1 MRFFSLRGLF
11 LLGFIVAMPVLAL
24 PSVGKRIDEWLYGPP
39 PSDFG
44 RAPVPPP
51 ITEEPMTPLIASPV
65 VKSSIAPARFDE
77 PSPAPQNLVQ
87 PAQLT
92 SSFSPAAVGNRYEA
106 PSPPAL
112 APTPPF
118 ATPEV
123 KGEASPEPKIDERTI
138 ARLQLIRDRLEQL
151 GAEYVLVDTQDS
163 GRFRFHCRM
172 LVDPRTRYT
181 RPFDAAS
188 FDPIA
193 AGEQVLAEVERW
205 RSAAATIPANPTR

>member
-1 MRFFSLRGLF
+1 MRFFSLRALL
-11 LLGFIVAMPVLAL
+11 LLGFIIAMPVLAL
-24 PSVGKRIDEWLYGPP
+24 PSVAKRIDEWLYGPP

-51 ITEEPMTPLIASPV
+51 ITEEPVAPLAQPPV
-65 VKSSIAPARFDE
+65 VKSTIAPARFDE

-87 PAQLT
+87 PAQLA
-92 SSFSPAAVGNRYEA
+92 SSFSPTAAGNRYEA
-106 PSPPAL
+106 PTPPAL
-112 APTPPF
+112 APSPPF
-118 ATPEV
+118 AAPETSR
-123 KGEASPEPKIDERTI
+123 EASPEPKVDERTI
-138 ARLQLIRDRLEQL
+138 AKLQQIRERLEQL

-172 LVDPRTRYT
+172 LVDPRTSYT
-181 RPFDAAS
+181 RPFDATS

-193 AGEQVLAEVERW
+193 AGEQVLNEVERW